1 MALIVIAADKGAPG
15 VTTTAL
21 ALASV
26 WPNPVLLA
34 ECDPAGGDLMFRFPA
49 LDGRQLDPRRG
60 LLSLAVAGRRDYQ
73 QQQVWPHAQKIHG
86 GLDVL
91 VGVTNAEQGG
101 GLAAMWQPLGV
112 MLAALPGADVIAD
125 CGRLGPDGPAYDLL
139 GEAATVVLVTRP
151 DLGDVI
157 RLRDRATAI
166 AAAAQRRGR
175 RGISLGVIVIADPKN
190 LKAAQAEV
198 AHALHQAGL
207 PIRLVCGM
215 ADDRKAAELLRGTWG
230 GRLDKT
236 LLLRTAREVAGQL
249 VAEVAG
255 PAPAP
260 PRHPADPPPA
270 LEAQPRTAGSHRAEP
285 RHGEPRHGEPR
296 DDQQWSARPPVP
308 LDGSRGR

>member
-1 MALIVIAADKGAPG
+1 MALIVVAADKGAPG

-26 WPNPVLLA
+26 WPSPVLLA

-49 LDGRQLDPRRG
+49 VDGRQLDPRRG

-91 VGVTNAEQGG
+91 VGVTNAEQGT
-101 GLAAMWQPLGV
+101 GLAAMWRPLGA

-139 GEAATVVLVTRP
+139 GEAATVILVTRP
-151 DLGDVI
+151 DLGDLI
-157 RLRDRATAI
+157 RLRDRAATIVAS
-166 AAAAQRRGR
+166 AQRRGR
-175 RGISLGVIVIADPKN
+175 RGISLGVLVIADPKN

-207 PIRLVCGM
+207 PVRLVCGM
-215 ADDRKAAELLRGTWG
+215 ADDPKAADLLRGTWG

-255 PAPAP
+255 PAPVP

-270 LEAQPRTAGSHRAEP
+270 LEPQPRATASHRAEP
-285 RHGEPRHGEPR
+285 RHGEPRHGESR
-296 DDQQWSARPPVP
+296 DDQQWAAQPPVP

>member
-1 MALIVIAADKGAPG
+1 MALIVVAADKGAPG

-26 WPNPVLLA
+26 WPSPVLLA
-34 ECDPAGGDLMFRFPA
+34 ECDP
-49 LDGRQLDPRRG
+49 
-60 LLSLAVAGRRDYQ
+60 
-73 QQQVWPHAQKIHG
+73 
-86 GLDVL
+86 
-91 VGVTNAEQGG
+91 
-101 GLAAMWQPLGV
+101 
-112 MLAALPGADVIAD
+112 
-125 CGRLGPDGPAYDLL
+125 L

-166 AAAAQRRGR
+166 VASAQRRGR
-175 RGISLGVIVIADPKN
+175 RGISLGVIVITDPKN

-207 PIRLVCGM
+207 PVRLVCGM
-215 ADDRKAAELLRGTWG
+215 ADDPKAAELLRGTWG

-255 PAPAP
+255 PAP
-260 PRHPADPPPA
+260 
-270 LEAQPRTAGSHRAEP
+270 
-285 RHGEPRHGEPR
+285 
-296 DDQQWSARPPVP
+296 V
-308 LDGSRGR
+308 